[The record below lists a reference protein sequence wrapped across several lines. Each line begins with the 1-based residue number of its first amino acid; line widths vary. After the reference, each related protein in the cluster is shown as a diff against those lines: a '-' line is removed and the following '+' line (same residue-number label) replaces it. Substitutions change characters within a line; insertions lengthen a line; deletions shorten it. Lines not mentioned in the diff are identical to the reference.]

1 MMVNMKY
8 MSYFS
13 KVYYNIRKELLSE
26 QEEEQINTDMEQEP
40 LQSDQKEPTIS
51 NDESSEIKNI
61 EEDSIKVDW
70 IKKIIKLLTLL
81 NREDETVDKILSDLS
96 SGEVNA
102 NSLKEKENLIE
113 ELIRS
118 IPIEKNI

>member
-1 MMVNMKY
+1 MVNMKY

-40 LQSDQKEPTIS
+40 LQSDQEEPTIS

-102 NSLKEKENLIE
+102 NSLKEKQNLIE

>member
-1 MMVNMKY
+1 MVNMKY
-8 MSYFS
+8 MSHFS

-26 QEEEQINTDMEQEP
+26 QEEEQISTGMEQEP
-40 LQSDQKEPTIS
+40 LQSDQEEPTIS
-51 NDESSEIKNI
+51 NDEPSEIKNI

>member
-40 LQSDQKEPTIS
+40 LQSDQEEPTIS

-102 NSLKEKENLIE
+102 NSLKEKQNLIE

>member
-1 MMVNMKY
+1 MVNMKY

>member
-40 LQSDQKEPTIS
+40 LQSDQEEPTIS

>member
-1 MMVNMKY
+1 

-26 QEEEQINTDMEQEP
+26 QDENQNNTEMEQET
-40 LQSDQKEPTIS
+40 LQSDQEEPTIS
-51 NDESSEIKNI
+51 NKEPSEIKNI

-81 NREDETVDKILSDLS
+81 NREDENVDKILSELS

-102 NSLKEKENLIE
+102 DSLKQKEDLIE
-113 ELIRS
+113 DLIRS

>member
-1 MMVNMKY
+1 MKY

-40 LQSDQKEPTIS
+40 LQSDQEEPTIS

-81 NREDETVDKILSDLS
+81 NREDETVNKILSNLS

-118 IPIEKNI
+118 IPVEKNI

>member
-1 MMVNMKY
+1 MVNMKY

-40 LQSDQKEPTIS
+40 LQSNQEEPTIS

-70 IKKIIKLLTLL
+70 IKKIIRLLTLL

>member
-1 MMVNMKY
+1 MVNMKY

-40 LQSDQKEPTIS
+40 LQSDQEEPTIS